1 MEVKYR
7 GGVAVQVGWHPVL
20 EGEASSNLRVL
31 RSVYRKPRLEML
43 VEGLPD
49 RAYEI
54 KLFTPWHVKDGGVR
68 VVSSS
73 PNLSTVQIAA
83 PAGHARPDKAGY
95 VRWTAGIEL
104 GQ

>member
-1 MEVKYR
+1 M
-7 GGVAVQVGWHPVL
+7 L

-31 RSVYRKPRLEML
+31 RLVYGKPRLEML

-54 KLFTPWHVKDGGVR
+54 TLFTPWHVKDGGVN

-73 PNLSTVQIAA
+73 RDLTTVQIAA
-83 PAGHARPDKAGY
+83 PIGHAPPDKAGY
-95 VRWTAGIEL
+95 VRWTAAIEL
-104 GQ
+104 GQEGPSVGRAN